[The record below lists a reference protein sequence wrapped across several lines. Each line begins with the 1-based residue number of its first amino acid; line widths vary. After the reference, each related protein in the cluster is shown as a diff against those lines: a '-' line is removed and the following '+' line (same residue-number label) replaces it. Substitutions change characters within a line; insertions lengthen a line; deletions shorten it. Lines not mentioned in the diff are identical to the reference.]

1 MTRLLDITVAAVAL
15 VVCSPLLLVAAVT
28 IRLESSGGVIY
39 RHERVGRYGVAFELW
54 KLRTMVSGA
63 ESMGA
68 GLYIEPGDARI
79 TRVGARLRRFSL
91 DELPNLVNVL
101 RGEMSIV
108 GPRPTVAVQVDRY
121 TPRQRRRLEVKP
133 GITGWAQVNGR
144 ASISWPDRIEL
155 DVWYVDHRSLWL
167 DLKILVRTARLL
179 VSGQG
184 LYSSELEQGWAERS
198 D

>member
-1 MTRLLDITVAAVAL
+1 MTRVLDIVIAAAALALASPLLIVAAVA
-15 VVCSPLLLVAAVT
+15 
-28 IRLESSGGVIY
+28 IRLESRGGVIY
-39 RHERVGRYGVAFELW
+39 RHERVGRYGVPFELW

-79 TRVGARLRRFSL
+79 TRVGALLRRFSL

-108 GPRPTVAVQVDRY
+108 GPRPTVAEQVDRY
-121 TPRQRRRLEVKP
+121 TPHQRRRLEAKP

-144 ASISWPDRIEL
+144 ASISWPERIEL

-179 VSGQG
+179 ISGQG
-184 LYSSELEQGWAERS
+184 LYSSELEQGWGE